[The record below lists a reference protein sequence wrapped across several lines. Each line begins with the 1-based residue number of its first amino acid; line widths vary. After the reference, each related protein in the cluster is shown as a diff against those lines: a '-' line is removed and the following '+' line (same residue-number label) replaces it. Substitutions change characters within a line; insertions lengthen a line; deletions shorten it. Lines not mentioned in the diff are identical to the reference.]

1 MEFVVHRIKEIAK
14 LYSGG
19 DAPEILSDVR
29 TKECCV
35 PVFSNGLSQ
44 EGLYGYTNKAQI
56 FENAITISARGTI
69 GAVFYRR
76 EPFLPIVRLISLI
89 PNTKLVSTD
98 FLYYYLKSIHIDG
111 FGTSQQQLTIPF
123 LGKKKIRIIKDIPTQ
138 KKIASILSAYDD
150 LIEKNNRKIAILQQM
165 AEELYKEWFVR
176 RKSNQWPIVKMRE
189 FGYQAES
196 GKRPKGGID
205 DSLSEGVPSL
215 GAEVIDK
222 LGMFDFSN
230 VKLVPEEFYQGMK
243 KGIGKNK
250 DILLYKDGAYI
261 GKVTLFMN
269 DFPYKKYAVNEHV
282 FLIRANSNLYQ
293 YYLYFTLNQQQY
305 FTQMQN
311 LNRNAAQPGL
321 THSDIDIIKLFKP
334 DEETIKNF
342 NRVIEPMLYSIFTI
356 AKQNE
361 NLKTQR
367 DLLLPRLMS
376 GKLKVK
382 A

>member
-1 MEFVVHRIKEIAK
+1 MQYK
-14 LYSGG
+14 YSDIFKWSSGKPVELTNG
-19 DAPEILSDVR
+19 EVPVYGSNGIVGYSDVAKYENKIILGR
-29 TKECCV
+29 VGAYCGSVEYC
-35 PVFSNGLSQ
+35 
-44 EGLYGYTNKAQI
+44 EGKFNATDNTLITTCNETLIEYKYAYYMLKIAQL
-56 FENAITISARGTI
+56 NDYAGGAAQPLITQGILKHLTCD
-69 GAVFYRR
+69 
-76 EPFLPIVRLISLI
+76 I
-89 PNTKLVSTD
+89 P
-98 FLYYYLKSIHIDG
+98 
-111 FGTSQQQLTIPF
+111 
-123 LGKKKIRIIKDIPTQ
+123 DIPTQ

-150 LIEKNNRKIAILQQM
+150 LIAKNNRKIAILQEM
-165 AEELYKEWFVR
+165 AEEIYKEWFVR

-230 VKLVPEEFYQGMK
+230 VKLVPEEFYQSMK
-243 KGIGKNK
+243 KGIGKDK

-261 GKVTLFMN
+261 GKVTLFMDN
-269 DFPYKKYAVNEHV
+269 FPYEKYAVNEHV
-282 FLIRANSNLYQ
+282 FLIRANNKLYQ

-321 THSDIDIIKLFKP
+321 TPSDIDIVKLCKP
-334 DEETIKNF
+334 DEEIIKKF
-342 NRVIEPMLYSIFTI
+342 NRVVEPMLHSIFTI
-356 AKQNE
+356 AKQN
-361 NLKTQR
+361 NILKTQR

-376 GKLKVK
+376 GKLEVK